1 MKKETQIAL
10 AVAVVVLVVVAVALL
25 FVFTGGGGSETAQQ
39 PTTPP
44 PDIRDDGGLGQPMT
58 PAPMGGGTTP
68 PSPTTM
74 AAQPQTARPP
84 FTPRRDPFAP
94 LPEEV
99 EAMQADAFNPSR
111 YFVLASPPKPPR
123 VELPEP
129 FEPQPRRRVAGI
141 IIGSTVSAILEQEG
155 ELPRIV
161 YPGDMVGEFRVA
173 AITENGLILRR
184 SKGNPRE
191 VRVPYEPPGNV
202 GGGGLGGGERGA
214 GGGLG
219 APGAPGAP
227 SAPGAGGLGAPG
239 GRGGRGSAPDI

>member
-10 AVAVVVLVVVAVALL
+10 AVAVIVLVVIAIALL
-25 FVFTGGGGSETAQQ
+25 FVFTGGSGDNTASQ
-39 PTTPP
+39 PP
-44 PDIRDDGGLGQPMT
+44 PAPPDFDRSGGA
-58 PAPMGGGTTP
+58 PAPPSPGGGFTP
-68 PSPTTM
+68 PSPAMTAT
-74 AAQPQTARPP
+74 APQPQAARPQ

-99 EAMQADAFNPSR
+99 EAMQADAFDPAR
-111 YFVLASPPKPPR
+111 YFVLASPPKPPK

-141 IIGSTVSAILEQEG
+141 IIGATVSAILEQEG

-173 AITENGLILRR
+173 AITETGLILRR

-202 GGGGLGGGERGA
+202 GGGGVGGGAGFGAPRG
-214 GGGLG
+214 G
-219 APGAPGAP
+219 APGAPPG
-227 SAPGAGGLGAPG
+227 APGAGGLGAPG
-239 GRGGRGSAPDI
+239 GGGRGGRAPDI

>member
-10 AVAVVVLVVVAVALL
+10 AVAVIMLVAIAIALL
-25 FVFTGGGGSETAQQ
+25 FVFTGGSGDNTASQPPPTPPDFDRDGSGLAPPSPGGGF
-39 PTTPP
+39 TPP
-44 PDIRDDGGLGQPMT
+44 PPTMTATAPQP
-58 PAPMGGGTTP
+58 
-68 PSPTTM
+68 
-74 AAQPQTARPP
+74 AAARPQ

-99 EAMQADAFNPSR
+99 EAMQADAFDPAR
-111 YFVLASPPKPPR
+111 YFVLASPPKPPK

-141 IIGSTVSAILEQEG
+141 IIGTTVSAILEQEG

-173 AITENGLILRR
+173 AITETGLILRR

-202 GGGGLGGGERGA
+202 GGGGGGGGA
-214 GGGLG
+214 GFGGPRG
-219 APGAPGAP
+219 GPGAPPG
-227 SAPGAGGLGAPG
+227 APGAGGLGAPG
-239 GRGGRGSAPDI
+239 GGGRGGRAPDI

>member
-10 AVAVVVLVVVAVALL
+10 AVAVIVLVVIAIALL
-25 FVFTGGGGSETAQQ
+25 FVFTGGSSDNTASQPPPTPPDFDRDGGGLS
-39 PTTPP
+39 PPSPSGGFTPP
-44 PDIRDDGGLGQPMT
+44 P
-58 PAPMGGGTTP
+58 
-68 PSPTTM
+68 PTTA
-74 AAQPQTARPP
+74 AAQPSATRPQ

-99 EAMQADAFNPSR
+99 AAMQADAFDPAR

-141 IIGSTVSAILEQEG
+141 IIGTTVSAILEQEG

-173 AITENGLILRR
+173 AITETGLVLRR

-202 GGGGLGGGERGA
+202 GSGGGGGGAGFGAPRG
-214 GGGLG
+214 G
-219 APGAPGAP
+219 PGAPPG
-227 SAPGAGGLGAPG
+227 APGAGGLGAPG
-239 GRGGRGSAPDI
+239 GGGRSGRAPDI

>member
-10 AVAVVVLVVVAVALL
+10 AVAVIVLVVVAVALL
-25 FVFTGGGGSETAQQ
+25 LVFTGGGSATAEQ
-39 PTTPP
+39 PP
-44 PDIRDDGGLGQPMT
+44 PPVNGGVRDDDYSGLAP
-58 PAPMGGGTTP
+58 PAPGGMPP

-74 AAQPQTARPP
+74 AAAPQPSAARPQ
-84 FTPRRDPFAP
+84 FRPRRDPFAP

-99 EAMQADAFNPSR
+99 AAMQADAFDPAR

-141 IIGSTVSAILEQEG
+141 IIGTTVSAILEQEG

-173 AITENGLILRR
+173 AITETGLVLRR

-202 GGGGLGGGERGA
+202 GGGGSGGA
-214 GGGLG
+214 GFGAPRGGPG
-219 APGAPGAP
+219 APPGAPG
-227 SAPGAGGLGAPG
+227 G
-239 GRGGRGSAPDI
+239 GRGGRDLDI

>member
-10 AVAVVVLVVVAVALL
+10 AVAVIVLVVIAIALL
-25 FVFTGGGGSETAQQ
+25 FVFTGGSSDNTASQPPPTPPDFDRDGGGLS
-39 PTTPP
+39 PPSPSGGFTPP
-44 PDIRDDGGLGQPMT
+44 P
-58 PAPMGGGTTP
+58 
-68 PSPTTM
+68 PTTAA
-74 AAQPQTARPP
+74 AAQPSAARPQ

-99 EAMQADAFNPSR
+99 AAMQADAFDPAR

-141 IIGSTVSAILEQEG
+141 IIGTTVSAILEQEG

-173 AITENGLILRR
+173 AITETGLILRR

-202 GGGGLGGGERGA
+202 GGGGGGGGA
-214 GGGLG
+214 GFGGPRG
-219 APGAPGAP
+219 GPGAPPG
-227 SAPGAGGLGAPG
+227 APGAGGLGVPGG
-239 GRGGRGSAPDI
+239 GRGGRGGRDLDI

>member
-10 AVAVVVLVVVAVALL
+10 AVAVVVLVAIAIALL
-25 FVFTGGGGSETAQQ
+25 FVFTGGGGSSDTATQPPMPSYDYEGLGGPPVSPAPVGTGAAPTAPMTTGAAPPVPAQ
-39 PTTPP
+39 PT
-44 PDIRDDGGLGQPMT
+44 RV
-58 PAPMGGGTTP
+58 A
-68 PSPTTM
+68 
-74 AAQPQTARPP
+74 
-84 FTPRRDPFAP
+84 FNPRRDPFAP
-94 LPEEV
+94 LPEEL
-99 EAMQADAFNPSR
+99 EAMQTEAFQPER

-141 IIGSTVSAILEQEG
+141 IIGTTISAILEQEG

-173 AITENGLILRR
+173 AITETGLVLKR

-191 VRVPYEPPGNV
+191 VRVPYEPPGNI
-202 GGGGLGGGERGA
+202 GGGGGGA
-214 GGGLG
+214 GQGGFG

-227 SAPGAGGLGAPG
+227 AAPGGAVGPG
-239 GRGGRGSAPDI
+239 GRGGRGGRDLDI

>member
-10 AVAVVVLVVVAVALL
+10 AVAVIVLVVIAIALL
-25 FVFTGGGGSETAQQ
+25 FVFTGGGGENTASQ
-39 PTTPP
+39 PPPTPPDFDRDGSGLAPPSPSGGFTPP
-44 PDIRDDGGLGQPMT
+44 PPTMT
-58 PAPMGGGTTP
+58 ATAP
-68 PSPTTM
+68 
-74 AAQPQTARPP
+74 QPQAARPQ

-99 EAMQADAFNPSR
+99 EAMQADAFDPAR
-111 YFVLASPPKPPR
+111 YFVLASPPKPPK

-141 IIGSTVSAILEQEG
+141 IIGATVSAILEQEG

-173 AITENGLILRR
+173 AITETGLILRR

-202 GGGGLGGGERGA
+202 GGGGGGGGA
-214 GGGLG
+214 GFGGPRG
-219 APGAPGAP
+219 GPGAPPG
-227 SAPGAGGLGAPG
+227 APGAGGLGAPG
-239 GRGGRGSAPDI
+239 GGGRGGRAPDI

>member
-10 AVAVVVLVVVAVALL
+10 AVAVIVLVVIAIALL
-25 FVFTGGGGSETAQQ
+25 FVFTGGSGGNTASQ
-39 PTTPP
+39 PPPTPPDFDRDGSGLAPPSPSGGFTPP
-44 PDIRDDGGLGQPMT
+44 PPTMTATAPQP
-58 PAPMGGGTTP
+58 
-68 PSPTTM
+68 
-74 AAQPQTARPP
+74 AAARPP

-99 EAMQADAFNPSR
+99 EAMQADAFDPAR
-111 YFVLASPPKPPR
+111 YFVLASPPKPPK

-141 IIGSTVSAILEQEG
+141 IIGATVSAILEQEG

-173 AITENGLILRR
+173 AITETGLILRR

-202 GGGGLGGGERGA
+202 GGGGGGGAGFGGPRG
-214 GGGLG
+214 G
-219 APGAPGAP
+219 PGAPPG
-227 SAPGAGGLGAPG
+227 APGAGGLGAPG
-239 GRGGRGSAPDI
+239 GGGRGGRAPDI

>member
-10 AVAVVVLVVVAVALL
+10 AVAVVVLVVIAIALL
-25 FVFTGGGGSETAQQ
+25 FVFTGGSSNNNIGTQ
-39 PTTPP
+39 PPPAP
-44 PDIRDDGGLGQPMT
+44 PDIDRSGGGL
-58 PAPMGGGTTP
+58 APPSPSGGFTP
-68 PSPTTM
+68 PSPTMT
-74 AAQPQTARPP
+74 ATAPQPSTARPP

-99 EAMQADAFNPSR
+99 EAMQADAFDPAR
-111 YFVLASPPKPPR
+111 YFVLASPPKPPK

-141 IIGSTVSAILEQEG
+141 IIGTTVSAILEQEG

-173 AITENGLILRR
+173 AITETGLILRR

-202 GGGGLGGGERGA
+202 GGGGIGGGAGVGGPRGGA
-214 GGGLG
+214 LG
-219 APGAPGAP
+219 APPG
-227 SAPGAGGLGAPG
+227 APGAGGLGTPGG
-239 GRGGRGSAPDI
+239 GRGGRAPDI

>member
-10 AVAVVVLVVVAVALL
+10 AVAVIVLVVIAIALL
-25 FVFTGGGGSETAQQ
+25 FVFTGGSSDNTASQPPPAPPDFDRDGGGLS
-39 PTTPP
+39 PPSPSGGFTPP
-44 PDIRDDGGLGQPMT
+44 P
-58 PAPMGGGTTP
+58 
-68 PSPTTM
+68 PTTAA
-74 AAQPQTARPP
+74 AAQPSATRPQ

-99 EAMQADAFNPSR
+99 AAMQADAFDPAR

-141 IIGSTVSAILEQEG
+141 IIGTTVSAILEQEG

-173 AITENGLILRR
+173 AITETGLVLRR

-202 GGGGLGGGERGA
+202 GSGGGGGGAGFGGPR
-214 GGGLG
+214 GGG
-219 APGAPGAP
+219 PGAPPG
-227 SAPGAGGLGAPG
+227 APGAGGLGAPG
-239 GRGGRGSAPDI
+239 GGRGGRDLDI

>member
-10 AVAVVVLVVVAVALL
+10 AVAVIVLVVIAIALL
-25 FVFTGGGGSETAQQ
+25 FVFTGGSGDNTASQPPPTPPDFDRDGSGLAPPSPGGGF
-39 PTTPP
+39 TPP
-44 PDIRDDGGLGQPMT
+44 PPTMT
-58 PAPMGGGTTP
+58 ATAP
-68 PSPTTM
+68 
-74 AAQPQTARPP
+74 QPQAARPP

-99 EAMQADAFNPSR
+99 EAMQADAFDPAR
-111 YFVLASPPKPPR
+111 YFVLASPPKPPK

-129 FEPQPRRRVAGI
+129 FEAQPRRRVAGI
-141 IIGSTVSAILEQEG
+141 IIGATVSAILEQEG

-173 AITENGLILRR
+173 AITETGLILRR

-202 GGGGLGGGERGA
+202 GGGGGGGGA
-214 GGGLG
+214 GFGGPRG
-219 APGAPGAP
+219 GPGAPPG
-227 SAPGAGGLGAPG
+227 APGAGGLGAPG
-239 GRGGRGSAPDI
+239 GGGRGGRAPDI

>member
-10 AVAVVVLVVVAVALL
+10 AVAVIVLVVIAVALL
-25 FVFTGGGGSETAQQ
+25 FVFAGGGNGSTAM
-39 PTTPP
+39 PPPTPP
-44 PDIRDDGGLGQPMT
+44 PDIRGDGGFA
-58 PAPMGGGTTP
+58 PAPSGGGFAPMPPATTATAP
-68 PSPTTM
+68 QPS
-74 AAQPQTARPP
+74 AARPP

-99 EAMQADAFNPSR
+99 EAMQADAFDPAR
-111 YFVLASPPKPPR
+111 YFVLASPPKPPQ

-141 IIGSTVSAILEQEG
+141 IIGTTVSAILEQEG

-202 GGGGLGGGERGA
+202 GGGGVGGAGFGGPRGGG
-214 GGGLG
+214 
-219 APGAPGAP
+219 PGAPPGAP
-227 SAPGAGGLGAPG
+227 RVGGPGAPVGG
-239 GRGGRGSAPDI
+239 GRGGRAPDI

>member
-10 AVAVVVLVVVAVALL
+10 AVAVVVLVVVAIALL
-25 FVFTGGGGSETAQQ
+25 FVFTGGGGSDTAQQ
-39 PTTPP
+39 PPSAP
-44 PDIRDDGGLGQPMT
+44 PDIRDDGLGQPMP
-58 PAPMGGGTTP
+58 PAPMGGGMTAP
-68 PSPTTM
+68 PPTTM

-173 AITENGLILRR
+173 AITEAGVILRR

-202 GGGGLGGGERGA
+202 SGGGFGAGERGT
-214 GGGLG
+214 GGGFG
-219 APGAPGAP
+219 TPPGAP

-239 GRGGRGSAPDI
+239 GRGGRGSAPGI

>member
-10 AVAVVVLVVVAVALL
+10 AVAVIVLVVIAIALL
-25 FVFTGGGGSETAQQ
+25 FVFTGGGGDNTASQ
-39 PTTPP
+39 PPPTPPDFDRDGSGLAPPSPGGGFTPP
-44 PDIRDDGGLGQPMT
+44 PPTMT
-58 PAPMGGGTTP
+58 ATAP
-68 PSPTTM
+68 
-74 AAQPQTARPP
+74 QPQAARPQ

-99 EAMQADAFNPSR
+99 EAMQADAFDPAR
-111 YFVLASPPKPPR
+111 YFVLASPPKPPK

-141 IIGSTVSAILEQEG
+141 IIGATVSAILEQEG

-173 AITENGLILRR
+173 AITETGLILRR

-202 GGGGLGGGERGA
+202 GGGGGGGGA
-214 GGGLG
+214 GFGGPRG
-219 APGAPGAP
+219 APGAPPG
-227 SAPGAGGLGAPG
+227 APGAGGLGAPG
-239 GRGGRGSAPDI
+239 GGGRGGRAPDI

>member
-10 AVAVVVLVVVAVALL
+10 AVAVIVLVVIAIALL
-25 FVFTGGGGSETAQQ
+25 FVFTGGSSDNTASQPPPTPPDFDRDGGGLS
-39 PTTPP
+39 PPSPSGGFTPP
-44 PDIRDDGGLGQPMT
+44 P
-58 PAPMGGGTTP
+58 
-68 PSPTTM
+68 PTTA
-74 AAQPQTARPP
+74 AAQPSATRPQ

-99 EAMQADAFNPSR
+99 AAMQADAFDPAR

-141 IIGSTVSAILEQEG
+141 IIGTTVSAILEQEG

-173 AITENGLILRR
+173 AITETGLVLRR

-202 GGGGLGGGERGA
+202 GSGGGGGGAGFGGSR
-214 GGGLG
+214 GGGPG
-219 APGAPGAP
+219 APPGAPG
-227 SAPGAGGLGAPG
+227 G
-239 GRGGRGSAPDI
+239 GRGGRDLDI

>member
-10 AVAVVVLVVVAVALL
+10 AVAVIVLVVIAIALL
-25 FVFTGGGGSETAQQ
+25 FVFTGGSSDNTASQPPPTPPDFDRDGGGLS
-39 PTTPP
+39 PPSPSGGFTPP
-44 PDIRDDGGLGQPMT
+44 P
-58 PAPMGGGTTP
+58 
-68 PSPTTM
+68 PTTAA
-74 AAQPQTARPP
+74 AAQPSATRPQ

-99 EAMQADAFNPSR
+99 AAMQADAFDPAR

-141 IIGSTVSAILEQEG
+141 IIGTTVSAILEQEG

-173 AITENGLILRR
+173 AITETGLVLRR

-202 GGGGLGGGERGA
+202 GSGGGGGGAGFGAPRG
-214 GGGLG
+214 G
-219 APGAPGAP
+219 PGAPPG
-227 SAPGAGGLGAPG
+227 APGAGGLGVPGG
-239 GRGGRGSAPDI
+239 GRGGRAPDI

>member
-1 MKKETQIAL
+1 MKKETQLAL
-10 AVAVVVLVVVAVALL
+10 AVAVIVLVAIAIALL
-25 FVFTGGGGSETAQQ
+25 FVFTGGSGNNTASQPLPAPPDFDRSSGGGL
-39 PTTPP
+39 TPP
-44 PDIRDDGGLGQPMT
+44 SPSSGF
-58 PAPMGGGTTP
+58 TP
-68 PSPTTM
+68 PSPTMT
-74 AAQPQTARPP
+74 ATAPQPSAARPP

-99 EAMQADAFNPSR
+99 EAMQADAFDPAR
-111 YFVLASPPKPPR
+111 YFVLASPPKPPK

-141 IIGSTVSAILEQEG
+141 IIGTTVSAILEQEG

-173 AITENGLILRR
+173 AITETGIILRR

-202 GGGGLGGGERGA
+202 GGGTGGGAGFGGPR

-219 APGAPGAP
+219 APPGAP
-227 SAPGAGGLGAPG
+227 SAGGLGAPG
-239 GRGGRGSAPDI
+239 GGGRGGRAPDI

>member
-10 AVAVVVLVVVAVALL
+10 AVAVIVLVVIAIALL
-25 FVFTGGGGSETAQQ
+25 FVFTGGSGDNTASQ
-39 PTTPP
+39 PP
-44 PDIRDDGGLGQPMT
+44 PAPPDFDRSGGGGL
-58 PAPMGGGTTP
+58 TP
-68 PSPTTM
+68 PSPSGGFTPPPPTM
-74 AAQPQTARPP
+74 TATAPQPQAARPQ

-99 EAMQADAFNPSR
+99 EAMQADAFDPAR
-111 YFVLASPPKPPR
+111 YFVLASPPKPPK

-141 IIGSTVSAILEQEG
+141 IIGATVSAILEQEG

-173 AITENGLILRR
+173 AITETGLILRR

-202 GGGGLGGGERGA
+202 GGGGVGGGAGFGA
-214 GGGLG
+214 PRGGGFG
-219 APGAPGAP
+219 APPG
-227 SAPGAGGLGAPG
+227 APGAGGLGAPG
-239 GRGGRGSAPDI
+239 GGGRSGRAPDI

>member
-10 AVAVVVLVVVAVALL
+10 AVAVIVLVVIAIALL
-25 FVFTGGGGSETAQQ
+25 FVFTGGGGDNTASQ
-39 PTTPP
+39 PPPTPPDFDRDGSGLAPPSPGGGFTPP
-44 PDIRDDGGLGQPMT
+44 PPTMT
-58 PAPMGGGTTP
+58 ATAP
-68 PSPTTM
+68 
-74 AAQPQTARPP
+74 QPQAARPP

-99 EAMQADAFNPSR
+99 EAMQADAFDPAR
-111 YFVLASPPKPPR
+111 YFVLASPPKPPK

-141 IIGSTVSAILEQEG
+141 IIGATVSAILEQEG

-173 AITENGLILRR
+173 AITETGLILRR

-202 GGGGLGGGERGA
+202 GGGGGGGGA
-214 GGGLG
+214 GFGGPRG
-219 APGAPGAP
+219 GPGAPPG
-227 SAPGAGGLGAPG
+227 APGAGGLGAPG
-239 GRGGRGSAPDI
+239 GGGRGGRAPDI

>member
-10 AVAVVVLVVVAVALL
+10 AVAVVVLVVVAIALL
-25 FVFTGGGGSETAQQ
+25 FVFTGGGGGGDTAQQ
-39 PTTPP
+39 PPSPP
-44 PDIRDDGGLGQPMT
+44 PDIRDDGGFGQPMP
-58 PAPMGGGTTP
+58 PAPMGGGMTAP
-68 PSPTTM
+68 PPTTM
-74 AAQPQTARPP
+74 AAQPQTTRPP

-111 YFVLASPPKPPR
+111 YFVLASPPQPPR

-173 AITENGLILRR
+173 AITETGVILRR

-202 GGGGLGGGERGA
+202 GGGGFGAGGGRGA

-219 APGAPGAP
+219 APPG
-227 SAPGAGGLGAPG
+227 APGAGGLGAPG
-239 GRGGRGSAPDI
+239 GGGRGGRGSAPDI

>member
-10 AVAVVVLVVVAVALL
+10 AVAVIVLVVIAIALL
-25 FVFTGGGGSETAQQ
+25 FVFTGGSSDNTASQPPPTPPDFDRDGGGLS
-39 PTTPP
+39 PPSPSGGFTPP
-44 PDIRDDGGLGQPMT
+44 P
-58 PAPMGGGTTP
+58 
-68 PSPTTM
+68 PTAA
-74 AAQPQTARPP
+74 AAQPSATRPQ

-99 EAMQADAFNPSR
+99 AAMQADAFDPAR

-141 IIGSTVSAILEQEG
+141 IIGTTVSAILEQEG

-173 AITENGLILRR
+173 AITETGLVLRR

-202 GGGGLGGGERGA
+202 GSGGGGGGAGFGGPRG
-214 GGGLG
+214 GPG
-219 APGAPGAP
+219 APPGAPG
-227 SAPGAGGLGAPG
+227 G
-239 GRGGRGSAPDI
+239 GRGGRGGRDLDI

>member
-1 MKKETQIAL
+1 VVIAI
-10 AVAVVVLVVVAVALL
+10 ALL
-25 FVFTGGGGSETAQQ
+25 FVFTGGSSDNTASQPPPTPPDFDRDGGGLS
-39 PTTPP
+39 PPSPSGGFTPP
-44 PDIRDDGGLGQPMT
+44 P
-58 PAPMGGGTTP
+58 
-68 PSPTTM
+68 PTTAA
-74 AAQPQTARPP
+74 AAQPSATRPQ

-99 EAMQADAFNPSR
+99 AAMQADAFDPAR

-141 IIGSTVSAILEQEG
+141 IIGTTVSAILEQEG

-173 AITENGLILRR
+173 AITETGLVLRR

-202 GGGGLGGGERGA
+202 GGGGGGGGA
-214 GGGLG
+214 GFGGSRGGPG
-219 APGAPGAP
+219 APPGAPG
-227 SAPGAGGLGAPG
+227 G
-239 GRGGRGSAPDI
+239 GRGGRGGRDLDI

>member
-10 AVAVVVLVVVAVALL
+10 AVAVIVLVAIAIALL
-25 FVFTGGGGSETAQQ
+25 FVFTGGSGDNTASQ
-39 PTTPP
+39 PP
-44 PDIRDDGGLGQPMT
+44 P
-58 PAPMGGGTTP
+58 APPDFDRGGGAPAP
-68 PSPTTM
+68 PSPGGGFTLPSPTM
-74 AAQPQTARPP
+74 TATAPQPSAARPP

-99 EAMQADAFNPSR
+99 EAMQADAFDPAR
-111 YFVLASPPKPPR
+111 YFVLASPPKPPK

-141 IIGSTVSAILEQEG
+141 IIGTTVSAILEQEG

-173 AITENGLILRR
+173 AITETGIILRR

-202 GGGGLGGGERGA
+202 GGGTGGGAGFGGPR

-219 APGAPGAP
+219 APPGAP
-227 SAPGAGGLGAPG
+227 SAGGLGAPG
-239 GRGGRGSAPDI
+239 GGGRGGRAPDI

>member
-10 AVAVVVLVVVAVALL
+10 AVAVIVLVVIAIALL
-25 FVFTGGGGSETAQQ
+25 FVFTGGGGENTASQ
-39 PTTPP
+39 PPPTPPDFDRDGSGLAPPSPGGGFTPP
-44 PDIRDDGGLGQPMT
+44 PPTMT
-58 PAPMGGGTTP
+58 ATAP
-68 PSPTTM
+68 
-74 AAQPQTARPP
+74 QPQAARPQ

-99 EAMQADAFNPSR
+99 EAMQADAFDPAR
-111 YFVLASPPKPPR
+111 YFVLASPPKPPK

-141 IIGSTVSAILEQEG
+141 IIGATVSAILEQEG

-173 AITENGLILRR
+173 AITETGLILRR

-202 GGGGLGGGERGA
+202 GGGGGGGGA
-214 GGGLG
+214 GFGGPRG
-219 APGAPGAP
+219 GPGAPPG
-227 SAPGAGGLGAPG
+227 APGAGGLGAPG
-239 GRGGRGSAPDI
+239 GGGRGGRAPDI

>member
-10 AVAVVVLVVVAVALL
+10 AVAVVVLVAVAIALL
-25 FVFTGGGGSETAQQ
+25 FVFTGGGGGSDTATQ
-39 PTTPP
+39 PPMPP
-44 PDIRDDGGLGQPMT
+44 NDYEGIGGQPIS
-58 PAPMGGGTTP
+58 PAPMGTGAAPTATTP
-68 PSPTTM
+68 TAP
-74 AAQPQTARPP
+74 AQPTRVA

-94 LPEEV
+94 LPEEL
-99 EAMQADAFNPSR
+99 EAMQTEVFQPER

-141 IIGSTVSAILEQEG
+141 IIGTTVSAILEQEG

-173 AITENGLILRR
+173 AITETGLVLKRP
-184 SKGNPRE
+184 KGNPRE
-191 VRVPYEPPGNV
+191 VRVPYEPPGNI
-202 GGGGLGGGERGA
+202 GGSGVGA
-214 GGGLG
+214 GQGGFG

-227 SAPGAGGLGAPG
+227 AAPGGAGGTG
-239 GRGGRGSAPDI
+239 GRGGRGGRA

>member
-10 AVAVVVLVVVAVALL
+10 AVAVIVLVVIAVALL
-25 FVFTGGGGSETAQQ
+25 LVFTGGSS
-39 PTTPP
+39 
-44 PDIRDDGGLGQPMT
+44 
-58 PAPMGGGTTP
+58 GTTASNNRRCQRAVASATDDYSVDFRR
-68 PSPTTM
+68 PSPGGITL
-74 AAQPQTARPP
+74 AASDNDGSCGANASAARPQ

-99 EAMQADAFNPSR
+99 AAMQADAFDPAR

-141 IIGSTVSAILEQEG
+141 IIGTTVSAILEQEG

-173 AITENGLILRR
+173 AITETGLILRR

-202 GGGGLGGGERGA
+202 GGGGGGGAGFGGPR
-214 GGGLG
+214 GGG
-219 APGAPGAP
+219 PGAPPG
-227 SAPGAGGLGAPG
+227 APGAGGLGAPG
-239 GRGGRGSAPDI
+239 GGRGGRDLDI

>member
-10 AVAVVVLVVVAVALL
+10 AVAVIVLVVIAIALL
-25 FVFTGGGGSETAQQ
+25 FVFTGGSSDNTASQPPPTPPDFDRDGGGLS
-39 PTTPP
+39 PPSPSGGFTPP
-44 PDIRDDGGLGQPMT
+44 P
-58 PAPMGGGTTP
+58 
-68 PSPTTM
+68 PTTA
-74 AAQPQTARPP
+74 AAQPSATRPQ

-99 EAMQADAFNPSR
+99 AAMQADAFDPAR

-141 IIGSTVSAILEQEG
+141 IIGTTVSAILEQEG

-173 AITENGLILRR
+173 AITETGLVLRR

-202 GGGGLGGGERGA
+202 GGGGGGGGA
-214 GGGLG
+214 GFGGPRGGPG
-219 APGAPGAP
+219 APPGAPG
-227 SAPGAGGLGAPG
+227 G
-239 GRGGRGSAPDI
+239 GRGGRGGRDLDI

>member
-10 AVAVVVLVVVAVALL
+10 AVAVIVLVVIAIALL
-25 FVFTGGGGSETAQQ
+25 FVFTGGSGDNTASQ
-39 PTTPP
+39 PP
-44 PDIRDDGGLGQPMT
+44 PAPPDFDRSGGA
-58 PAPMGGGTTP
+58 PAPPSLGGGFTP
-68 PSPTTM
+68 SSPAMT
-74 AAQPQTARPP
+74 AAPQPAAARPP

-99 EAMQADAFNPSR
+99 EAMQADAFDPAR
-111 YFVLASPPKPPR
+111 YFVLASPPKPPK

-141 IIGSTVSAILEQEG
+141 IIGATVSAILEQEG

-173 AITENGLILRR
+173 AITETGLILRR

-202 GGGGLGGGERGA
+202 GSGGGGGGAGFGGPRG
-214 GGGLG
+214 G
-219 APGAPGAP
+219 PGAPPG
-227 SAPGAGGLGAPG
+227 APGAGGLGAPG
-239 GRGGRGSAPDI
+239 GGGRGGRAPDI